1 MLDFYGVNIVT
12 LACTSLICA
21 GAVVAGEMHRFAI
34 SIGSNSDQIR
44 LQPSPPTLES
54 GACWSEVM

>member
-21 GAVVAGEMHRFAI
+21 GAVVAGELVRQ
-34 SIGSNSDQIR
+34 DWR
-44 LQPSPPTLES
+44 S
-54 GACWSEVM
+54 GTAT